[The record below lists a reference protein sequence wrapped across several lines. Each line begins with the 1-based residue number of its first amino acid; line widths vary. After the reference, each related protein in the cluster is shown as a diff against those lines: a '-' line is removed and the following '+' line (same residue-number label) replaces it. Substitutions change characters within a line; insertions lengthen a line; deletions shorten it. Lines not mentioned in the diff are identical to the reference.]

1 MSDEIDEIA
10 DVEPKDIDEK
20 AILGGALVDDIDL
33 DDDVVLPLTG
43 DEFTED
49 YDLDTGGVNFHDED
63 TDQNY

>member
-1 MSDEIDEIA
+1 MTDELDEIVDG
-10 DVEPKDIDEK
+10 EPSDIDEK
-20 AILGGALVDDIDL
+20 AILGAALVDDVDL
-33 DDDVVLPLTG
+33 DDDIVLPLTG